1 MPVAP
6 RPDDRTDPLAA
17 PRDGGDAKSIPQV
30 ASELWELGTAY
41 AKQETI
47 DPLKGLGRFL
57 GYGVGGAIALG
68 VGLVLLLLAGLRALQ
83 TETGSTFTGS
93 WSWAPYLI
101 TLVVGSILI
110 ALALARISK
119 RKGPGA

>member
-1 MPVAP
+1 MATRNDLP
-6 RPDDRTDPLAA
+6 AA
-17 PRDGGDAKSIPQV
+17 STVDGPSKSIQQV
-30 ASELWELGTAY
+30 ATELWELATSY

-68 VGLVLLLLAGLRALQ
+68 IGVMLLLLAGLRALQ
-83 TETGSTFTGS
+83 TETGTTFTGNL
-93 WSWAPYLI
+93 SWAPYLI
-101 TLVVGSILI
+101 AVAVGSVLI
-110 ALALARISK
+110 GLALWRISK